1 MDLSEQ
7 QKGASNDKR
16 SLAWGPPERRL
27 SVFVT
32 PLACQPLGLRA
43 MALHSTLHHARPAK
57 SSMQTQ
63 EFKLSGEY
71 IALCD
76 LLKLTG
82 IADSGGQGKLMIAN
96 GEATVDGQPESRKT
110 AKIRA
115 NQTVRCLG
123 QEIRVVAA

>member
-1 MDLSEQ
+1 MNS
-7 QKGASNDKR
+7 
-16 SLAWGPPERRL
+16 
-27 SVFVT
+27 
-32 PLACQPLGLRA
+32 
-43 MALHSTLHHARPAK
+43 
-57 SSMQTQ
+57 Q

-115 NQTVRCLG
+115 NQTVQCLG
-123 QEIRVVAA
+123 QTIKVVAA